1 MHPVQSV
8 QTGVLCQANLLTA
21 AVLVGMTT
29 IHFNNFY
36 YKTILM
42 GKVRITIKI
51 SRELSRY
58 QRDKLLGEKYRNES
72 QGGESFNDWL
82 RKEKRKKNKYY

>member
-1 MHPVQSV
+1 
-8 QTGVLCQANLLTA
+8 
-21 AVLVGMTT
+21 
-29 IHFNNFY
+29 
-36 YKTILM
+36 M